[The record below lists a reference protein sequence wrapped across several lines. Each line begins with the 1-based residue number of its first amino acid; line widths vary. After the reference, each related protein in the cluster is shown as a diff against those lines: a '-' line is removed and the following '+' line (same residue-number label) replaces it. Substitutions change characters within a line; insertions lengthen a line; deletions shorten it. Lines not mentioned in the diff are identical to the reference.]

1 MTYVFTF
8 LMVVVGCSV
17 AITLYNWVKAERDE
31 RLWRRMLE
39 DEQHEEGVF
48 YRLVRD
54 ERSDRE

>member
-1 MTYVFTF
+1 MTYVLMF
-8 LMVVVGCSV
+8 LMVLVGSFL